1 MAKKKKSEESVE
13 VQVDQKESTQEN
25 NLDLGLKVRLEKS
38 LSGRLTVTVTLKQ
51 GDKVIAE
58 DYDFVQVD

>member
-13 VQVDQKESTQEN
+13 SQGEQKVQEPT
-25 NLDLGLKVRLEKS
+25 LDLGLKVRLEKS
-38 LSGRLTVTVTLKQ
+38 LSGRLTVTVKLMQ

-58 DYDFVQVD
+58 DYDFIQVD

>member
-13 VQVDQKESTQEN
+13 SQGEQKVQEPT
-25 NLDLGLKVRLEKS
+25 LDLGLKVRLQKS
-38 LSGRLTVTVTLKQ
+38 SGRLTVTIKLMQ